1 MAKTLAFLALALLLF
16 GCAAPQ
22 NAKGFLEGEVTI
34 GPLCPVEPCDLTQ
47 EQIDQAY
54 TSRSIIVYASD
65 RTTIVRQISIPP
77 GGNYE
82 IELTPGRYFVTIRP
96 GGIGDY
102 PFQEIIVSSNQT
114 TRLDLGVDTGI
125 R

>member
-1 MAKTLAFLALALLLF
+1 MMRNVAFLVLTLLLF
-16 GCAAPQ
+16 GCASPQ
-22 NAKGFLEGEVTI
+22 NAKGTLEGTITI
-34 GPLCPVEPCDLTQ
+34 GPLCPVEPCHLTQ

-54 TSRSIIVYASD
+54 TSRSIIIYASD
-65 RTTIVRQISIPP
+65 RTTIARQISIPP

-114 TRLDLGVDTGI
+114 TRLDLNVDTGI

>member
-1 MAKTLAFLALALLLF
+1 MIRNIAFLAFALFLF
-16 GCAAPQ
+16 GCASQ
-22 NAKGFLEGEVTI
+22 SAKGTLEGRITI
-34 GPLCPVEPCDLTQ
+34 GPLCPVEPCHLTQ

-54 TSRSIIVYASD
+54 TSRSIIIYASD
-65 RTTIVRQISIPP
+65 RATIVRQISIPP

-82 IELTPGRYFVTIRP
+82 LELTPGRYFVTIRP

-114 TRLDLGVDTGI
+114 TRLDLDVDTGI

>member
-1 MAKTLAFLALALLLF
+1 MLKNIAFLAFALLLF
-16 GCAAPQ
+16 GCASQAQ
-22 NAKGFLEGEVTI
+22 KGTLEGRITI
-34 GPLCPVEPCDLTQ
+34 GPLCPVEPCHLTQ

-54 TSRSIIVYASD
+54 TSRSIIIYASD
-65 RTTIVRQISIPP
+65 RTTIIRQISIPA
-77 GGNYE
+77 GGNYN
-82 IELTPGRYFVTIRP
+82 ISLNPGTYFVTIHP

-114 TRLDLGVDTGI
+114 TRLDLNVDTGI

>member
-1 MAKTLAFLALALLLF
+1 
-16 GCAAPQ
+16 
-22 NAKGFLEGEVTI
+22 
-34 GPLCPVEPCDLTQ
+34 VEPCQLTH

-65 RTTIVRQISIPP
+65 RATIVRQISIPP

-82 IELTPGRYFVTIRP
+82 MELTPGRYFVTIRP